1 MRPCPLEIEHS
12 HKLQEDYVLQAT
24 QLMTSTDVR
33 RMMEC
38 RYSWDLSQGAT
49 PFVIQKAYIFGE
61 IFVHSRSSTRDCHL
75 YACDGWLKHHPQ
87 PLTRGLLAEKGACRL
102 YPGDHDGTQSPIKLS
117 LLLKSPLMFAAN
129 YISSRHIMSKYVRP
143 VFIPWFSACIPYI
156 SIPTIS
162 QLFSQLIV
170 PSPSADV
177 SYISFI
183 LHYSRLFDMIHLER
197 YADRLIDRQTDL
209 YTELWTFCKYTHAC
223 VLFHVYY
230 ININIYI
237 YYTCVCVSHYWRPGW
252 PMIATALFPH
262 QGQGHLVRR
271 GDSPCGAD
279 SSAALRMGTASLA
292 TAGGHPRLRCDF
304 GVRGVEDGGN
314 RLK

>member
-102 YPGDHDGTQSPIKLS
+102 YPRDHDGTQSPIKLS

-237 YYTCVCVSHYWRPGW
+237 YTIRACVCVPLLTAWMADDCHRLVSPPRSRASCQTRRFAVWSRFISSTSHGNSVAGDCWR
-252 PMIATALFPH
+252 
-262 QGQGHLVRR
+262 
-271 GDSPCGAD
+271 
-279 SSAALRMGTASLA
+279 SSKASL
-292 TAGGHPRLRCDF
+292 RLRSS
-304 GVRGVEDGGN
+304 GSWRW
-314 RLK
+314 RK

>member
-1 MRPCPLEIEHS
+1 
-12 HKLQEDYVLQAT
+12 
-24 QLMTSTDVR
+24 
-33 RMMEC
+33 
-38 RYSWDLSQGAT
+38 
-49 PFVIQKAYIFGE
+49 
-61 IFVHSRSSTRDCHL
+61 
-75 YACDGWLKHHPQ
+75 
-87 PLTRGLLAEKGACRL
+87 
-102 YPGDHDGTQSPIKLS
+102 
-117 LLLKSPLMFAAN
+117 
-129 YISSRHIMSKYVRP
+129 MSKYVRP

-237 YYTCVCVSHYWRPGW
+237 YTIRVCVCPIIDGLDGRWLP
-252 PMIATALFPH
+252 PPCFPTT
-262 QGQGHLVRR
+262 GQGHLVRR